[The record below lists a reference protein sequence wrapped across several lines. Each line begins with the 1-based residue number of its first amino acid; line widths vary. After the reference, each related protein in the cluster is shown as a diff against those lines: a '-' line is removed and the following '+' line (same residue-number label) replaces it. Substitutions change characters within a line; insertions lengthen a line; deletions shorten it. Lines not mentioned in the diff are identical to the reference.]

1 LELLVF
7 LPMFLAGFGCGFYV
21 RDRILEKRRSRYL
34 VQPIYPPQAR
44 PYPELNRYQEIPP
57 LPLEEPNR
65 DQEVAAPQPTKPD
78 NDRDIAALTP
88 LDFNAVRMSEE
99 LRALLELLPREGRTK
114 S

>member
-1 LELLVF
+1 
-7 LPMFLAGFGCGFYV
+7 MFLAGFGCGFYV

-65 DQEVAAPQPTKPD
+65 DQEVAAPD